1 MTKHSDSLSD
11 GEILARLL
19 TRRKVA
25 RIGAATALVTAPAL
39 LVTPSHGRDASAQ
52 STAGTAT
59 AEESTIYRPATPVGS
74 PQPEPTGPAAET
86 LGPALGEASPVP
98 GVPIES
104 FMGLSLALVG
114 GGRPDP
120 QRGSQLLAL
129 IAPDR
134 ERRTTLDEL
143 LAIRAGGEAA
153 TPIATP
159 VSILSGDAREL
170 VEQILRFWYLGT
182 WDDQPVTDRA
192 ASWFGLSAWQAVG
205 YTYAPSVCREFG
217 IWAEPPPGES

>member
-1 MTKHSDSLSD
+1 MTKDALSLSD

-25 RIGAATALVTAPAL
+25 RIGAATALVAVPAL
-39 LVTPSHGRDASAQ
+39 LVTPDHGRDASAQ

-74 PQPEPTGPAAET
+74 PQPEPTGPVVET

-98 GVPIES
+98 EVPIES
-104 FMGLSLALVG
+104 FMDLSLALVG
-114 GGRPDP
+114 GGRLDP

-134 ERRTTLDEL
+134 ERRTALDEL

-159 VSILSGDAREL
+159 VAILSADAREL

-205 YTYAPSVCREFG
+205 YTYAPSVCRAFG
-217 IWAEPPPGES
+217 IWAEPPPAQS